1 VRRIFPAPTAEI
13 SVHEAYGVT
22 RSRIKTGT
30 TSHATFEPLS
40 RPTVGLCMV
49 MSIDGSTVVEGNSR
63 ALSGDADRS
72 ILVGLRSI
80 ADVIVVGSATVR
92 IDDYGP
98 PSRKDLR
105 VGVVSRTG
113 NIDVTTPLF
122 TSGAGFLIVPE
133 DAPEPSNPTVTC
145 VRAGRG
151 SIDFAAAMCQLNG
164 TFIQLEGG
172 PGLNASMA
180 QADLIDEVNLTISP
194 NVAANNSPRLLAAG
208 FPIVKRFTLSHILE
222 EDGFLFLRYTR

>member
-1 VRRIFPAPTAEI
+1 
-13 SVHEAYGVT
+13 
-22 RSRIKTGT
+22 
-30 TSHATFEPLS
+30 
-40 RPTVGLCMV
+40 MV
-49 MSIDGSTVVEGNSR
+49 MSLDGSTVVEGNSR

-72 ILVGLRSI
+72 ILIGLRSL
-80 ADVIVVGSATVR
+80 ADVIVVGSSTVR

-113 NIDVTTPLF
+113 NVDLTTPLF
-122 TSGAGFLIVPE
+122 TSGAGFLIIPE

-145 VRAGRG
+145 IRAGRG
-151 SIDFAAAMCQLNG
+151 SVDFAAAMSQLDG

-180 QADLIDEVNLTISP
+180 QADLIDEINVTISP
-194 NVAANNSPRLLAAG
+194 NIAANSEPRLLSEAS
-208 FPIVKRFTLSHILE
+208 PILKRFTLSHILE
-222 EDGFLFLRYTR
+222 EDGFLFLRYTRNRN